1 MISQSVSAGMVVM
14 MNRNSRVT
22 NVLKQRVITAVVLL
36 VALIAATTQLSS
48 FYFSLFVACVILVA
62 AWEWAGLISPAKEIA
77 KLPYLASIAAMLVGS
92 FFLLGISPDVQNI
105 DGFRA
110 SLVLLLGLLF
120 WLISLFFLSG
130 YPENSSL
137 WNDESKIALMGVLV
151 LIPAF
156 VGIVVLKYLLPSGYL
171 VLALVIL
178 VAAVDVG
185 AYFVGVNFGSR
196 KLAEKLSPKKS
207 WEGVWGGTVVCLLVA
222 GLFVWLMHNNLQA
235 LSSIQIIALL
245 TLSVGVTFFSV
256 VGDLIESMLKRNS
269 GIKDSGRMLPGH
281 GGVLD
286 RVDGLVAATPLFV
299 LTMMLVLD
307 SEFQASL

>member
-1 MISQSVSAGMVVM
+1 
-14 MNRNSRVT
+14 
-22 NVLKQRVITAVVLL
+22 VLKQRVITAVLLL
-36 VALIAATTQLSS
+36 VALIAATTLLSS
-48 FYFSLFVACVILVA
+48 FYFSLFVAGVILVA
-62 AWEWAGLISPAKEIA
+62 AWEWAGLVSPDREIA
-77 KLPYLASIAAMLVGS
+77 KLPYLVSIAVILVGS
-92 FFLLGISPDVQNI
+92 FFLLGISPNVQSI

-110 SLVLLLGLLF
+110 SLVLMLGLLF
-120 WLISLFFLSG
+120 WLISLFLLSG
-130 YPENSSL
+130 YPENSKL

-196 KLAEKLSPKKS
+196 KLAAKLSPKKS
-207 WEGVWGGTVVCLLVA
+207 WEGVWGGTVVCLLVTA
-222 GLFVWLMHNNLQA
+222 LFTWLMHNNLQV
-235 LSSIQIIALL
+235 LSLMQITALL

-256 VGDLIESMLKRNS
+256 VGDLIESMLKRNC
-269 GIKDSGRMLPGH
+269 GIKDTGTMLPGH

-299 LTMMLVLD
+299 LTMMLVFD
-307 SEFQASL
+307 SEFQVSL

>member
-1 MISQSVSAGMVVM
+1 MISQSASVAMVVM
-14 MNRNSRVT
+14 MNRKLRVT
-22 NVLKQRVITAVVLL
+22 KVLKQRVITAVLLL
-36 VALIAATTQLSS
+36 VTLIAATTQLSS
-48 FYFSLFVACVILVA
+48 FYFSLFVAGVILVA
-62 AWEWAGLISPAKEIA
+62 AWEWAGLISPDKKIA
-77 KLPYLASIAAMLVGS
+77 KLPYLASIATMLIGS

-110 SLVLLLGLLF
+110 GLVLILGLLF

-130 YPENSSL
+130 YPENSIL

-151 LIPAF
+151 LMPSF

-196 KLAEKLSPKKS
+196 KLAAKLSPKKS
-207 WEGVWGGTVVCLLVA
+207 WEGVWGGTFVCLLVA
-222 GLFVWLMHNNLQA
+222 GLFVWLMHNNIQA

-245 TLSVGVTFFSV
+245 MLSVGVTFFS
-256 VGDLIESMLKRNS
+256 
-269 GIKDSGRMLPGH
+269 
-281 GGVLD
+281 
-286 RVDGLVAATPLFV
+286 
-299 LTMMLVLD
+299 
-307 SEFQASL
+307 

>member
-1 MISQSVSAGMVVM
+1 M
-14 MNRNSRVT
+14 T
-22 NVLKQRVITAVVLL
+22 NVLKQRVITAVLLL
-36 VALIAATTQLSS
+36 VALIAATTLLSS
-48 FYFSLFVACVILVA
+48 FYFSLFVAGVILVA
-62 AWEWAGLISPAKEIA
+62 AWEWAGLVSPDREIA
-77 KLPYLASIAAMLVGS
+77 KLPYLVSIAVILVGG
-92 FFLLGISPDVQNI
+92 FFLLGISPNVQSI

-110 SLVLLLGLLF
+110 SLVLMLGLLF
-120 WLISLFFLSG
+120 WLISLFLLSG
-130 YPENSSL
+130 YPENSKL

-196 KLAEKLSPKKS
+196 KLAAKLSPKKS

-222 GLFVWLMHNNLQA
+222 ALFTWLMHNNLQV
-235 LSSIQIIALL
+235 LSLMQITALL

-256 VGDLIESMLKRNS
+256 VGDLIESMLKRNC
-269 GIKDSGRMLPGH
+269 GIKDTGTMLPGH

-299 LTMMLVLD
+299 LTMMLVFD
-307 SEFQASL
+307 SEFQVSL

>member
-1 MISQSVSAGMVVM
+1 M
-14 MNRNSRVT
+14 T
-22 NVLKQRVITAVVLL
+22 NVLKQRVITAVLLL
-36 VALIAATTQLSS
+36 VALIAATTLLSS
-48 FYFSLFVACVILVA
+48 FYFSLFVAGVILVA
-62 AWEWAGLISPAKEIA
+62 AWEWAGLVSPDREIA
-77 KLPYLASIAAMLVGS
+77 KLPYLVSIAVILVGS
-92 FFLLGISPDVQNI
+92 FFLLGISPNVQSI

-110 SLVLLLGLLF
+110 SLVLMLGLLF
-120 WLISLFFLSG
+120 WLISLFLLSG
-130 YPENSSL
+130 YPENSKL

-196 KLAEKLSPKKS
+196 KLAAKLSPKKS

-222 GLFVWLMHNNLQA
+222 ALFTWLMHNNLQV
-235 LSSIQIIALL
+235 LSLMQITALL

-256 VGDLIESMLKRNS
+256 VGDLIESMLKRNC
-269 GIKDSGRMLPGH
+269 GIKDTGTMLPGH

-299 LTMMLVLD
+299 LTMMLVFD
-307 SEFQASL
+307 SEFQVSL

>member
-1 MISQSVSAGMVVM
+1 MVVM
-14 MNRNSRVT
+14 MNRDIRVT
-22 NVLKQRVITAVVLL
+22 KVLKQRVITAVLLL
-36 VALIAATTQLSS
+36 VTLIAATTQLSS
-48 FYFSLFVACVILVA
+48 FYFSLFVAGVILVA
-62 AWEWAGLISPAKEIA
+62 AWEWAGLISPDKKIA
-77 KLPYLASIAAMLVGS
+77 KLPYLASIATMLIGS

-110 SLVLLLGLLF
+110 SLVLILGLLF

-130 YPENSSL
+130 YPENSIL

-151 LIPAF
+151 LMPSF

-196 KLAEKLSPKKS
+196 ELAAKLSPKKS
-207 WEGVWGGTVVCLLVA
+207 WEGVWGGTFVCLLVA
-222 GLFVWLMHNNLQA
+222 GLFVWLMHNNIQA

-245 TLSVGVTFFSV
+245 MLSVGVTFFSV
-256 VGDLIESMLKRNS
+256 VGDLIESMLKRNC
-269 GIKDSGRMLPGH
+269 GIKDSGTMLPGH

-307 SEFQASL
+307 SQLQVSF

>member
-1 MISQSVSAGMVVM
+1 
-14 MNRNSRVT
+14 
-22 NVLKQRVITAVVLL
+22 VLKQRVITAVLLL
-36 VALIAATTQLSS
+36 VALIAATTLLSS
-48 FYFSLFVACVILVA
+48 FYFSLFVAGVILVA
-62 AWEWAGLISPAKEIA
+62 AWEWAGLVSPDREIA
-77 KLPYLASIAAMLVGS
+77 KLPYLVSIAVILVGS
-92 FFLLGISPDVQNI
+92 FFLLGISPNVQSI

-110 SLVLLLGLLF
+110 SLVLMLGLLF
-120 WLISLFFLSG
+120 WLISLFLLSG
-130 YPENSSL
+130 YPENSKL

-196 KLAEKLSPKKS
+196 KLAAKLSPKKS

-222 GLFVWLMHNNLQA
+222 ALFTWLMHNNLQV
-235 LSSIQIIALL
+235 LSLIQITALL

-256 VGDLIESMLKRNS
+256 VGDLIESMLKRNC
-269 GIKDSGRMLPGH
+269 GIKDTGTMLPGH

-299 LTMMLVLD
+299 LTMMLVFD
-307 SEFQASL
+307 SEFQVSL